1 MFKFSQTLLVAGAL
15 LLTAPVLAQGPQQA
29 PGQAPS
35 TPFTEQSPAAPGRR
49 PMPPTAM
56 PGQHATPFS
65 TQQPG
70 MPPQMQAPGNR
81 RFPSTPPS
89 PAPTPPPGPRNWAQK
104 LPQGGT
110 TVIVQVLLSMIGG
123 AFALER
129 LFGLRRKS
137 IAPAGLAQQANQ
149 LWQAGKLDE
158 IEKLCNENPSTLA
171 NIISFVARHRTSSL
185 ADVSLIAGD
194 IASREIAAH
203 MQRAYPLAVVA
214 TLEPLLGLLGTVLGM
229 IESFDVIVRTGTL
242 ADPVL
247 LADGISK
254 ALITTAVGLIIAIPF
269 LGLYHYFRSRTNA
282 YATVLEAEAT
292 ELISEWMLPKPGEA
306 AGGQNARPAA

>member
-1 MFKFSQTLLVAGAL
+1 MFKFPHALLVAGAL
-15 LLTAPVLAQGPQQA
+15 ILTAPLLAQEPQQA
-29 PGQAPS
+29 PGQTPPVTLSQQPS
-35 TPFTEQSPAAPGRR
+35 KTPPNG
-49 PMPPTAM
+49 
-56 PGQHATPFS
+56 PGQPGVPPS
-65 TQQPG
+65 MQRRG
-70 MPPQMQAPGNR
+70 MPPEMQTPGSR
-81 RFPSTPPS
+81 RFPVTPPT
-89 PAPTPPPGPRNWAQK
+89 PANTPQAPQTWAQK

-110 TVIVQVLLSMIGG
+110 TTIVQILLSMLGG

-129 LFGLRRKS
+129 LFGLRRKA
-137 IAPAGLAQQANQ
+137 IAPAGLAQQANE

-158 IEKLCNENPSTLA
+158 IEKLCREHPSTLA
-171 NIISFVARHRTSSL
+171 SIISFTVRHRTSSL

-194 IASREIAAH
+194 IASRDIGAH

-242 ADPVL
+242 ADPIL

-269 LGLYHYFRSRTNA
+269 LGLYHYFRSRTNS
-282 YATVLEAEAT
+282 YATILEAEAT
-292 ELISEWMLPKPGEA
+292 ELISEWLLTKPGD
-306 AGGQNARPAA
+306 NDARPAA

>member
-1 MFKFSQTLLVAGAL
+1 MFKFPQALLLAGAL
-15 LLTAPVLAQGPQQA
+15 LLTGPILAQV
-29 PGQAPS
+29 PGQSPS
-35 TPFTEQSPAAPGRR
+35 TPVPQQPATAPNTR

-56 PGQHATPFS
+56 PGQRGVPFS
-65 TQQPG
+65 TQRPEQPG
-70 MPPQMQAPGNR
+70 MPPQMQMPGSR
-81 RFPSTPPS
+81 RFPITPPT
-89 PAPTPPPGPRNWAQK
+89 PATTPKAPENWLQK

-110 TVIVQVLLSMIGG
+110 TTIVQILLSMIGG

-129 LFGLRRKS
+129 LFGLRRKA
-137 IAPAGLAQQANQ
+137 IAPAGLAQQANE

-158 IEKLCNENPSTLA
+158 IEKLCRENPSTLA
-171 NIISFVARHRTSSL
+171 SIISFTVRHRTSSL

-194 IASREIAAH
+194 IASREIGAH

-229 IESFDVIVRTGTL
+229 IESFDVIVRTATL

-269 LGLYHYFRSRTNA
+269 LGLYHYFRSRTNS
-282 YATVLEAEAT
+282 YATILEAEAT
-292 ELISEWMLPKPGEA
+292 ELISEWLLTKPG
-306 AGGQNARPAA
+306 GDNARPAT